1 MCRCREAIE
10 NIEGR
15 NSQLLH
21 KLQKLKQEHEDLV
34 ERNEELESIL
44 GETQIQTKQEKE
56 QFESEVE
63 GLHRK
68 VSKEWK
74 KYGLVLFNS
83 SRFSLCILISKI
95 KLCLT

>member
-1 MCRCREAIE
+1 MIE

-21 KLQKLKQEHEDLV
+21 KLHKLEQEHEDLV

-44 GETQIQTKQEKE
+44 GETQIQTKQDKE

-68 VSKEWK
+68 VSKEWEK
-74 KYGLVLFNS
+74 CCLVLFNS
-83 SRFSLCILISKI
+83 RRLSLCISIGKI
-95 KLCLT
+95 K

>member
-1 MCRCREAIE
+1 MIE

-21 KLQKLKQEHEDLV
+21 KLQNLEQEHEDLV
-34 ERNEELESIL
+34 EHNEELESVL

-63 GLHRK
+63 GLHWK

-74 KYGLVLFNS
+74 KCCLVLFNS
-83 SRFSLCILISKI
+83 SCFSLCIFIGKI
-95 KLCLT
+95 KCYLT

>member
-1 MCRCREAIE
+1 MIE

-21 KLQKLKQEHEDLV
+21 KLQKLAQEHEDLV

-68 VSKEWK
+68 VSKERK
-74 KYGLVLFNS
+74 KYSLVLFNS
-83 SRFSLCILISKI
+83 SCFSLCVLISKI
-95 KLCLT
+95 K